1 MSYPPDLLPEDRD
14 YTEDRA
20 AARVKGTVIALV
32 VSAVVVYGLIVAG
45 RQAGDWVSGLD
56 RFGAEEEVADVQP
69 GRTVQLEIPVG
80 ATARG
85 IAGILV
91 DNGVVRS
98 ASEFESVVR
107 SREAGSL
114 LKAGRYELVTGAELE
129 EIVDIL
135 VAGPTIETFRL
146 TIVEGRRIGEVL
158 ADIARQ
164 TDHSETDLAGALLGG
179 EITSDYLPGD
189 LEGIPAWE
197 GLLFPATYEFFS
209 DATAEEILQRLA
221 DETERRV
228 EQVDWTSARLRGY
241 TVYEGL
247 VIASIVEAEAG
258 IDEDRPLIASVIYN
272 RLGESYPL
280 EIDATVLYAMGE
292 RGIGLTFDDL
302 EFDSPYNTYRVAGL
316 PPTPIGTPGSR
327 SLEAA
332 GNPADTEYWYYVLV
346 SEDGAH
352 GFFPQSDYE
361 GFLEAKAQ
369 AQEQGIGVL
378 DR

>member
-14 YTEDRA
+14 YTEDRV
-20 AARVKGTVIALV
+20 AARVKGTVIALL
-32 VSAVVVYGLIVAG
+32 VSAVVVYGLILGG
-45 RQAGDWVSGLD
+45 RQAGDWVSGLE
-56 RFGAEEEVADVQP
+56 RFGAEEEVVEVQP
-69 GRTVQLEIPVG
+69 GRTVRLEIPVG
-80 ATARG
+80 STARG

-91 DNGVVRS
+91 DNGVIRS
-98 ASEFESVVR
+98 ASAFESVVR
-107 SREAGSL
+107 SRDAGSL
-114 LKAGRYELVTGAELE
+114 LKAGRYELVTGTELE

-146 TIVEGRRIGEVL
+146 TIVEGRRVGEVV

-164 TDHSETDLAGALLGG
+164 SEFSETELVDTLLEGD
-179 EITSDYLPGD
+179 IRSAYLPGD
-189 LEGIPAWE
+189 VEGLPAWE
-197 GLLFPATYEFFS
+197 GLLFPATYEFFT

-221 DETERRV
+221 DETERRIDRL
-228 EQVDWTSARLRGY
+228 DWTSVRLRGY
-241 TVYEGL
+241 SVYEGL

-332 GNPADTEYWYYVLV
+332 ADPADSEYWYYVLV
-346 SEDGAH
+346 SEEGAH
-352 GFFPQSDYE
+352 GFFPQSDYD
-361 GFLEAKAQ
+361 GFLEAKRQ
-369 AQEQGIGVL
+369 AQEQGIGV
-378 DR
+378 

>member
-14 YTEDRA
+14 YTEDRV
-20 AARVKGTVIALV
+20 AARVKGTVIALL
-32 VSAVVVYGLIVAG
+32 VSAVVVYGLILGG
-45 RQAGDWVSGLD
+45 RQAGDWVSGLE
-56 RFGAEEEVADVQP
+56 RFGAEEEVVEVQP
-69 GRTVQLEIPVG
+69 GRTVRLEIPVG
-80 ATARG
+80 STARG

-91 DNGVVRS
+91 DNGVIRS
-98 ASEFESVVR
+98 ASAFESVVR
-107 SREAGSL
+107 SRDAGSL
-114 LKAGRYELVTGAELE
+114 LKAGRYELVTGTELE

-146 TIVEGRRIGEVL
+146 TIVEGRRVGEVV

-164 TDHSETDLAGALLGG
+164 SEFSETELVDTLLEGD
-179 EITSDYLPGD
+179 IRSAYLPGD
-189 LEGIPAWE
+189 VEGLPAWE
-197 GLLFPATYEFFS
+197 GLLFPATYEFFT
-209 DATAEEILQRLA
+209 DATAEEIQQRLA
-221 DETERRV
+221 DETERRIDRL
-228 EQVDWTSARLRGY
+228 DWTSVRLRGY
-241 TVYEGL
+241 SVYEGL

-332 GNPADTEYWYYVLV
+332 ADPADSEYWYYVLV
-346 SEDGAH
+346 SEEGAH
-352 GFFPQSDYE
+352 GFFPQSDYD
-361 GFLEAKAQ
+361 GFLEAKRQ
-369 AQEQGIGVL
+369 AQEQGIGV
-378 DR
+378 